1 MKKSINIWSFNP
13 ALSLP
18 EKFSLAHDAGFP
30 AIELEL
36 AETGPVSLA
45 STASDLREVREL
57 AEAHGLAISGL
68 ACGLYWGANAAS
80 ADTAN
85 RDKAAAILQKQ
96 IEVAHTLELDGILVV
111 PGSVGVDFIPDC
123 EIVPYDLA
131 WERATAFIADALPAA
146 SEAGVQICIENV
158 WNKFLLSPLEMRQF
172 IDQFDSPFVRSYLD
186 VGNTLATGYPED
198 WIQILGER
206 IGRVHFK
213 DFKRPVGTVDGF
225 CDLLAGD
232 VNWPGVVAALKEV
245 GYTGWVAGEM
255 IPPVPMYKH
264 APDVIIYNTS
274 RAMDAIFALA

>member
-18 EKFSLAHDAGFP
+18 EKFALAQDAGFP
-30 AIELEL
+30 AIEVEL

-45 STASDLREVREL
+45 STAADLSEVLRQ
-57 AEAHGLAISGL
+57 AGDHGLTLSGL

-80 ADTAN
+80 ADAAN
-85 RDKAAAILQKQ
+85 RQKAADILNKQ
-96 IEVAHTLELDGILVV
+96 IEVAHGLNLDAILVV
-111 PGSVGVDFIPDC
+111 PGAVGVDFIPDC
-123 EIVPYDLA
+123 EIVPYEHV
-131 WERATAFIADALPAA
+131 WERATALIAEALPAA
-146 SEAGVQICIENV
+146 EAAGVQICVENV
-158 WNKFLLSPLEMRQF
+158 WNKFLLSPREMKAF
-172 IDQFDSPFVRSYLD
+172 VAQFDSPFVRCYLD
-186 VGNTLATGYPED
+186 VGNTLLNGYPED
-198 WIQILGER
+198 WIRTLAGH

-225 CDLLAGD
+225 CELLAGD
-232 VNWPGVVAALKEV
+232 VNWPQVVAALRET
-245 GYTGWVAGEM
+245 GYDNWIAAEM